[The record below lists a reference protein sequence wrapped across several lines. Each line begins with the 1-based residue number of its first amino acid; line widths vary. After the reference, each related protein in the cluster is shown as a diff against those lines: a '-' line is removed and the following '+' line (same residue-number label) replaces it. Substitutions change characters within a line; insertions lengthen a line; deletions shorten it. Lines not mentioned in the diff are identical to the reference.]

1 MILTINKQTRV
12 TRKRATSI
20 DHIFTKTFMDRTFKS
35 GILRSDVLYHFP
47 IILLTPPVKFLNK
60 DEASDISNTFV
71 TDKAIA

>member
-1 MILTINKQTRV
+1 
-12 TRKRATSI
+12 
-20 DHIFTKTFMDRTFKS
+20 MDRTFKS